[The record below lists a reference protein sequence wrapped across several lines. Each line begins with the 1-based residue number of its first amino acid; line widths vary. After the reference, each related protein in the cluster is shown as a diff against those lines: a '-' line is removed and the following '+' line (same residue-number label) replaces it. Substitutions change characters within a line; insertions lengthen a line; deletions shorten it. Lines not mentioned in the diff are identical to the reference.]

1 MTDEEVKT
9 LIQELEDKIP
19 AIFKKLQDEL
29 EEETDKKYKKYS
41 KDNK

>member
-1 MTDEEVKT
+1 MTDEEVKA

-19 AIFKKLQDEL
+19 AIFKKMQDEL
-29 EEETDKKYKKYS
+29 EEESDKKYKKHL